1 MLPNFIRAG
10 LIILSWSTIFFL
22 PKKSLKNFLPVSFFA
37 SLLVLLMSMLSIP
50 YKWWTVHGDIK
61 QKITSD
67 LSFIFGPFF
76 VGTIWIF
83 HFTYGK
89 FWLYFMTNAIVDYAF
104 AYPLTILF
112 QRLKVYKLVN
122 FKPIHVFL
130 SFLSY
135 AVIIYGYQ
143 SFLQKSQNNRFM
155 TEG

>member
-1 MLPNFIRAG
+1 MLPTFIRAS
-10 LIILSWSTIFFL
+10 LIILSWSTVFFL
-22 PKKSLKNFLPVSFFA
+22 PKNSLKRFLPVSFFT
-37 SLLVLLMSMLSIP
+37 SLLVVLMSMLSIP
-50 YKWWTVHGDIK
+50 YKWWTVQGSMK
-61 QKITSD
+61 RKITND

-89 FWLYFMTNAIVDYAF
+89 FCLYLITNAMMDYTF
-104 AYPLTILF
+104 AYPLTALF

-143 SFLQKSQNNRFM
+143 SFLQKSQSNRFI
-155 TEG
+155 TER